1 MSRENLI
8 QTITV
13 INEKSV
19 KSVGFYHVAGELDL
33 FVKDSLPDHI
43 NIHDI
48 IKFLNSYI
56 PVEYLKLIDVIYVG
70 HLPEFDERKVNAVTK
85 DGALFI
91 TNFQD
96 NENDMIDDIVHE
108 IAHVVEKYYNHIIY
122 GDEQIKN
129 EFLRKRE
136 AMRKILKYEGIP
148 TEGQVFDNTEYDE
161 DFDIFL
167 YKKVGYAKLATL
179 TQNTFASPYASTSL
193 REYFADGFEDY
204 YLGKRK
210 NLKKVS
216 PVLYYKLEEMQN
228 EI

>member
-1 MSRENLI
+1 MSRENII

-13 INEKSV
+13 INENSI
-19 KSVGFYHVAGELDL
+19 KSVGFYHVVGELDL
-33 FVKDSLPDHI
+33 FVKDPLPDNI
-43 NIHDI
+43 NIKDI

-56 PVEYLKLIDVIYVG
+56 PIEYLTLIDVIYVG
-70 HLPEFDERKVNAVTK
+70 HIPEFDERNINALMK

-91 TNFQD
+91 TNHQD
-96 NENDMIDDIVHE
+96 DENDMIDDIVHE
-108 IAHVVEKYYNHIIY
+108 LAHVVEKFFNHIIY
-122 GDEQIKN
+122 GDEEVKN

-136 AMRKILKYEGIP
+136 AMRRILKYEGIP
-148 TEGQVFDNTEYDE
+148 TEDHIFDSVEFDE
-161 DFDIFL
+161 DFDLFL
-167 YKKVGYAKLATL
+167 YKKVGYNKLATL
-179 TQNTFASPYASTSL
+179 TQNIFASPYASTSL